1 MQVLEQGGRF
11 HIHAKIVARE
21 IGIAGSNKD
30 GLVPGER
37 FFQAA
42 KEALKEKGEGKGKWE
57 GPGGC
62 VEFGGCIHWFV
73 FRIPGFGFHPAFSER
88 GTFLM

>member
-11 HIHAKIVARE
+11 DIHAKIVARE
-21 IGIAGSNKD
+21 IGIARSNID

-57 GPGGC
+57 VSGGC
-62 VEFGGCIHWFV
+62 VEFGGCIHGLRSG
-73 FRIPGFGFHPAFSER
+73 FRVLGFILYFRNAELF
-88 GTFLM
+88 